1 MGKTP
6 EELYQERERRVEAA
20 IALETPDRVPVMSLW
35 GFFPA
40 KIAGHT
46 FEEAMYDDD
55 KLMKCN
61 VDAMIEYQP
70 DMCDNPF
77 PIRYLGP
84 ALEALDFRQL
94 KWPGHGCDS
103 MSTYQFVEGEYMKA
117 EEYEAF
123 LFDPSDF
130 MLRTYWPRVF
140 GALKPFQALPPMHG
154 IISYYMGL
162 TSFSALDSPEVEAA
176 LEALL
181 TAARE
186 AKRILAGAVA
196 YVKKMTDLGFPQ
208 QFGALSQAPFDTLS
222 DFFRGT
228 KGTMLDMFRCPEKV
242 LEACEKLLLIMLAP
256 GLAARRK
263 GHKRIFIPIHKGLD
277 GFMSPEQ
284 FKTFFWPTLRR
295 LIVGFIEVGLNPFVL
310 WEGDCTSRLETI
322 ADIPAGKAV
331 YWFERTDIFRAKEV
345 LGKTVCVR
353 GNVPISTLCT
363 GSPDDVRTYCKR
375 LIDGVGHDGGFIMDA
390 STVLDDAKPENV
402 RAMIDFTKEY
412 GVSR

>member
-6 EELYQERERRVEAA
+6 EELYQERESRVEAA

-46 FEEAMYDDD
+46 FEEAMYDDA
-55 KLMKCN
+55 KLMQCN
-61 VDAMIEYQP
+61 VDAMVEYQP

-84 ALEALDFRQL
+84 VLEALDFRQL
-94 KWPGHGCDS
+94 RWPGHGCDS
-103 MSTYQFVEGEYMKA
+103 MSTYQFVEREYMKA

-140 GALKPFQALPPMHG
+140 GALKPFQALPPVHG

-162 TSFSALDSPEVEAA
+162 TAFSALHTPEVEAA
-176 LEALL
+176 LDALL
-181 TAARE
+181 TAAGE
-186 AKRILAGAVA
+186 AKRILAGANA
-196 YVKKMTDLGFPQ
+196 YAEKSRDLGFPQ

-228 KGTMLDMFRCPEKV
+228 KGTMLDMFRRPEKV
-242 LEACEKLLLIMLAP
+242 LEACEKLLPIMLGP
-256 GLAARRK
+256 GFAAKRR

-284 FKTFFWPTLRR
+284 FKTFFWPTLKQIMMD
-295 LIVGFIEVGLNPFVL
+295 LIDAGYTPCPL
-310 WEGDCTSRLETI
+310 WEGRCDSRLETI
-322 ADIPAGKAV
+322 ADMPKGKAV
-331 YWFERTDIFRAKEV
+331 YWFEQTDMVRAKDI
-345 LGKTVCVR
+345 LGDRICLR
-353 GNVPISTLCT
+353 GNVPASLLNVGT
-363 GSPDDVRTYCKR
+363 PAQVAEYCKK
-375 LIDGVGHDGGFIMDA
+375 LIDTAGKGGGFI
-390 STVLDDAKPENV
+390 LDGATGIPDEAKPENV
-402 RAMIDFTKEY
+402 MAMAETVKTY
-412 GVSR
+412 GRY